1 MIEVMFFGQLTDATG
16 VSSVMI
22 DDVANTDMLV
32 QVMKQRYPALESSTY
47 MIAVNNAMVTENLIV
62 TPGSK
67 IAFMPPFSGG

>member
-16 VSSVMI
+16 VSSVMVE
-22 DDVANTDMLV
+22 DVANTDMLI

-47 MIAVNNAMVTENLIV
+47 MIAVNNTMVAENSIV

>member
-16 VSSVMI
+16 VSSVMVEE
-22 DDVANTDMLV
+22 VANTDMLV

-47 MIAVNNAMVTENLIV
+47 MIAVNNAMVTENSIV
-62 TPGSK
+62 IPGSK

>member
-22 DDVANTDMLV
+22 DDVANTDMLI
-32 QVMKQRYPALESSTY
+32 QMMKQRYPALESSTY
-47 MIAVNNAMVTENLIV
+47 MIAVNNAMVTENSIV

>member
-16 VSSVMI
+16 VSSVM
-22 DDVANTDMLV
+22 VEEVGNTDMLI
-32 QVMKQRYPALESSTY
+32 QMMKQHYPALESSTY
-47 MIAVNNAMVTENLIV
+47 VVAVNNAMVTENSIV

>member
-16 VSSVMI
+16 VSSVMVK
-22 DDVANTDMLV
+22 DVANTDMLI

-47 MIAVNNAMVTENLIV
+47 MIAVNNAMVTDNSIV

>member
-16 VSSVMI
+16 VSSVVVEE
-22 DDVANTDMLV
+22 VANTDMLI
-32 QVMKQRYPALESSTY
+32 QMMKQRYPAMESSTY
-47 MIAVNNAMVTENLIV
+47 IIAVNNAMVTENSIV